1 MKSAIAAGISYFA
14 LVFSLGFLLG
24 IIRVI
29 WLEPMAGTI
38 LAVVI
43 ELPFMLAASWF
54 VCLFL
59 VRRFHIVRNI
69 NERLIMG
76 LVAFGLLMLGELLLS
91 MMLQNLSPIEFL
103 QKFELPENRLGL
115 AGQIAFALFP
125 IIQRYGAETVDK

>member
-1 MKSAIAAGISYFA
+1 MKRAATAGILYFA
-14 LVFSLGFLLG
+14 LVFGLGFLLG

-54 VCLFL
+54 ICLFL
-59 VRRFHIVRNI
+59 IRRFHIERQI

-91 MMLQNLSPIEFL
+91 MSLQNMSAIGFL

-115 AGQIAFALFP
+115 AGQITFALFP
-125 IIQRYGAETVDK
+125 VIQRYGAETVDK